1 MKLNRTSAVTEY
13 KLVSRF
19 EKLRDQL
26 LAAGDPDKLDKPLAF
41 WALPADRRLPLAF
54 MGCTIKDLLATSFE
68 ELLSTPGVGQKKIS
82 SLVKLLGRVARDE
95 PFGDEQALAEE
106 ASADAQLP
114 ADDDPH
120 HFDPNI
126 VSEVLWAQWREAVVA
141 HGLGHE
147 TLGRFAPSLQHL
159 PRVLWQTPL
168 ETYTDLTLAEIRQL
182 KTHGEKRVAAVLE
195 VFGELNKILGRLG
208 EPSTLSVRVVPRFV
222 TQLESWIVGV
232 LDHEMLPNN
241 EEILRHFVQPL
252 LVQVRI
258 DAGDQIADLAESRL
272 GLKGEDSSVR
282 DVAHKMGLTR
292 ARIYQLLAD
301 VGCMMSIRWPEGQKL
316 VAKLVEKIHA
326 RPPLGFDVE
335 HFDATTE
342 LFFPGCLGR
351 DHHHGS
357 APHEQSSDLLPHRQA
372 G

>member
-19 EKLRDQL
+19 EKLREQL
-26 LAAGDPDKLDKPLAF
+26 LVAADAEKLDKPLAF

-54 MGCTIKDLLATSFE
+54 MGCTIRDLLSSSFE
-68 ELLSTPGVGQKKIS
+68 DLLSTPGVGQKKIS
-82 SLVKLLGRVARDE
+82 SLVKLLARVAREE
-95 PFGDEQALAEE
+95 PFDEQAASEE
-106 ASADAQLP
+106 LP
-114 ADDDPH
+114 QEAPAVRDEEPQG
-120 HFDPNI
+120 FDPNV

-168 ETYTDLTLAEIRQL
+168 ETYTNLTLAEIRSL

-208 EPSTLSVRVVPRFV
+208 APSMLSVRVVPRFV
-222 TQLESWIVGV
+222 TQLEAWIVGV
-232 LDHEMLPNN
+232 LDREALPSN
-241 EEILRHFVQPL
+241 EEIVRHFVEPL

-272 GLKGEDSSVR
+272 GLKGDDSSVR
-282 DVAHKMGLTR
+282 NVAHRMGLTR

-301 VGCMMSIRWPEGQKL
+301 VGCMISIRWPEGQKL
-316 VAKLVEKIHA
+316 VSKLVEKIHQQ
-326 RPPLGFDVE
+326 RPAGFDLE

-342 LFFPGCLGR
+342 LFFPGCQGR
-351 DHHHGS
+351 EPHVGS
-357 APHEQSSDLLPHRQA
+357 TNGVTAADVLSHRQA